1 MKISKLVLLLGALL
15 LMGISA
21 CGTVSK
27 VVTKEVPRMSVD
39 GLNAHLN
46 DPSFIVIDVRASDDW
61 NKSSAKIKGAIRET
75 GDKVSDWAPKYSKD
89 KTIVLYCA

>member
-1 MKISKLVLLLGALL
+1 MKISRLVLLLGALL
-15 LMGISA
+15 FMGVTA
-21 CGTVSK
+21 CATVTK

-46 DPSFIVIDVRASDDW
+46 DPSYVIIDVRAGDDW

-75 GDKVSDWAPKYSKD
+75 GDKVSEWASKYPKD